1 MRQSK
6 TCGEPL
12 TPYSDTGGT
21 EANAETVKGFA
32 SVIAQQAA
40 RVAELEAGINE
51 LLDSGSFYRSAFEFD
66 FSIDGEEIGAKL
78 KALAGRKE
86 G

>member
-1 MRQSK
+1 MSNKK
-6 TCGEPL
+6 TRESL
-12 TPYSDTGGT
+12 AS
-21 EANAETVKGFA
+21 EAAEQ
-32 SVIAQQAA
+32 IDQWQARAEAAEA

-51 LLDSGSFYRSAFEFD
+51 LLDSGRFYRSAFEFD

-78 KALAGRKE
+78 NALAGRKE